1 MTIVIFFIVLA
12 VLILVHELGHFLVAK
27 KAGVKVEEFG
37 LGFPPRLWGVKWGE
51 TLYSL
56 NWIPFGGFV
65 KILGENA
72 EEGDQ
77 ESIVLPEDVGRSL
90 SSRSRPVQALVLVA
104 GVSFNILLAWIILSF
119 GLWVGL
125 PTSRDGVPAGFKLDQ
140 VRLIVTEVVKD
151 SPASL
156 AGMKGGETI
165 LYVKNNQETLN
176 KPSVVDLQKFVAENS
191 DQKISLGYSKEFN
204 DNVPVGPV
212 EVELQP
218 KLGSTGDH
226 PVIGVSLTEIG
237 ILKLPFFSAIV
248 EGFKLTALV
257 LWSIVLA
264 LGGLVSG
271 LFQGQTAVLSSVTGP
286 VGLIGVIGSSVSMGF
301 SYLLNLVA
309 VISLNLAVINLLPF
323 PALDGG
329 RVLFL
334 AVEGLIK
341 RPLSPKFVN
350 FANGL
355 GFYLLIGLM
364 LVLTYRDISRLFIG

>member
-1 MTIVIFFIVLA
+1 MTILIFFIVLA

-27 KAGVKVEEFG
+27 RAGVKVEEFG

-72 EEGDQ
+72 EEDNP
-77 ESIVLPEDVGRSL
+77 ESIIPIEEKERSL
-90 SSRSRPVQALVLVA
+90 SSRSRFIQALVLVA
-104 GVSFNILLAWIILSF
+104 GVTFNILLAWLILSF

-125 PTSRDGVPAGFKLDQ
+125 PTSRDGVPTGFELDQ
-140 VRLIVTEVVKD
+140 VRLVVTEVVKD

-156 AGMKGGETI
+156 VGMKGGETI
-165 LYVKNNQETLN
+165 LYVKNSQEVLD
-176 KPSVVDLQKFVAENS
+176 KPSVTDLQKFVANNS
-191 DQKISLGYSKEFN
+191 NQKISLGYSKEFN
-204 DNVPVGPV
+204 DNIPVNPV

-218 KLGSTGDH
+218 KLSSASGRA
-226 PVIGVSLTEIG
+226 VIGVSLTEIG
-237 ILKLPFFSAIV
+237 ILKLPFFSAII

-264 LGGLVSG
+264 LGNLVSG
-271 LFQGQTAVLSSVTGP
+271 IFQGQTAVLSSVTGP
-286 VGLIGVIGSSVSMGF
+286 VGLIGVIGSSASMGF
-301 SYLLNLVA
+301 FYLLNLVA

-334 AVEGLIK
+334 AIEGLIK
-341 RPLSPKFVN
+341 KPLSPKFVN
-350 FANGL
+350 FANAF

-364 LVLTYRDISRLFIG
+364 LVLTYRDILRLLVN